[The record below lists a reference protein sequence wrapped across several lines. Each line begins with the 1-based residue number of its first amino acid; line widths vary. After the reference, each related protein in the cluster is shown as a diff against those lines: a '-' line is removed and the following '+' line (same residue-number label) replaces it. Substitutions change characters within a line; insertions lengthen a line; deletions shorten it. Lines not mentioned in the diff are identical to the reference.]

1 MLETALQERRQFER
15 RKLDKSRSLAAK
27 TFIFDP
33 STYGLT
39 RCTMLNIS
47 ISGASMETENA
58 KPLPQK
64 FKLLMALEE
73 YSLDCKLV
81 WRLDNKVGVE
91 FARPPNLGI
100 NPATFGD
107 LLGP

>member
-1 MLETALQERRQFER
+1 MLKIAMQERRQFER
-15 RKLDKSRSLAAK
+15 RKLNKSRSLAAK
-27 TFIFDP
+27 TLIFDP

-39 RCTMLNIS
+39 TCTMLDIS
-47 ISGASMETENA
+47 ISGALMEMGEA

-81 WRLDNKVGVE
+81 WRLGDRVGVE
-91 FARPPNLGI
+91 FARPRTLGS
-100 NPATFGD
+100 TRR
-107 LLGP
+107 LLGAS

>member
-1 MLETALQERRQFER
+1 MLKTAMQERRQFER

-47 ISGASMETENA
+47 ISGALMEMGEA
-58 KPLPQK
+58 KRLPQK

-73 YSLDCKLV
+73 YPLDCKLV
-81 WRLDNKVGVE
+81 WRLGNRAGVE
-91 FARPPNLGI
+91 FV
-100 NPATFGD
+100 
-107 LLGP
+107 

>member
-1 MLETALQERRQFER
+1 MLKTAMQEWRQFER

-47 ISGASMETENA
+47 ISGALMETENA

-73 YSLDCKLV
+73 YPLDCMLV
-81 WRLDNKVGVE
+81 WRLGDRAGVE
-91 FARPPNLGI
+91 FV
-100 NPATFGD
+100 
-107 LLGP
+107 